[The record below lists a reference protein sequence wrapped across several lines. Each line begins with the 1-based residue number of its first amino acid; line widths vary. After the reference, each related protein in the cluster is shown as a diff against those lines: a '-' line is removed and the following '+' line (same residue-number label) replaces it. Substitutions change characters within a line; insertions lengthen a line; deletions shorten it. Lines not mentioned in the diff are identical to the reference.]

1 MFAFVQIGLII
12 VVMVII
18 ISYLTRK
25 QREEKPRDELSLRA
39 QFYQEEVMNFI
50 RRLKSSPSKI
60 LMERLELEI
69 ERFHQTSQLDELL
82 EKAEKEKNTQ
92 RAIDYYLEAMTFIMK
107 NNFETARK
115 IEIEEKIKALQG
127 EPRSQAYSSDK
138 R

>member
-69 ERFHQTSQLDELL
+69 ERFHQASQLDELL

>member
-1 MFAFVQIGLII
+1 MFAFVQIGLI
-12 VVMVII
+12 VVAMVII

-25 QREEKPRDELSLRA
+25 QREEKPRNELSLRA

-127 EPRSQAYSSDK
+127 QPRSQAYSSDK

>member
-1 MFAFVQIGLII
+1 MFAFVQIGLIV

-50 RRLKSSPSKI
+50 RRLKSSPNKT
-60 LMERLELEI
+60 LKARLEFEI

-92 RAIDYYLEAMTFIMK
+92 RAIDYYLEAITFIMK
-107 NNFETARK
+107 NDFETERK
-115 IEIEEKIKALQG
+115 IEIEEKIKALQA

>member
-39 QFYQEEVMNFI
+39 QFYQEEAMNFI
-50 RRLKSSPSKI
+50 RRLKSSPNKT
-60 LMERLELEI
+60 LKERLKLEI

-107 NNFETARK
+107 NNFETERK
-115 IEIEEKIKALQG
+115 PEIEEKIKTLQG
-127 EPRSQAYSSDK
+127 QPRSQAYSSDK

>member
-69 ERFHQTSQLDELL
+69 ERFHQTFQLDELL

>member
-39 QFYQEEVMNFI
+39 QFYQEEVINFI
-50 RRLKSSPSKI
+50 RRLKNSPNKT
-60 LMERLELEI
+60 LKERLELEI

-115 IEIEEKIKALQG
+115 TEIEEKIKALQG

>member
-1 MFAFVQIGLII
+1 MFAFVQIGLIV

-50 RRLKSSPSKI
+50 RRLKSSPNKT
-60 LMERLELEI
+60 LKERLELEI
-69 ERFHQTSQLDELL
+69 ERFHQASQLDELL

-107 NNFETARK
+107 NDFETERK